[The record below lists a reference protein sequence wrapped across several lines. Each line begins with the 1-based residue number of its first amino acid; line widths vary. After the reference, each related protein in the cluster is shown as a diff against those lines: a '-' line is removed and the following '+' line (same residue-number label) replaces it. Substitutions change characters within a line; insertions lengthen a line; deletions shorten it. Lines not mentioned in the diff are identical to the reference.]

1 MTRAYLEHRCEQM
14 EAFRRDFELEW
25 NPIRRTQRIL
35 GEAEKDL
42 AVLEMKV
49 WRAWIR
55 QFHLAEFRPELG
67 ENLTATGALSVKE
80 VLRKIVT

>member
-25 NPIRRTQRIL
+25 NPILIAKRIL
-35 GEAEKDL
+35 GQTEKDL
-42 AVLEMKV
+42 ALLELKV
-49 WRAWIR
+49 WRAWIH
-55 QFHLAEFRPELG
+55 QFHLAELG
-67 ENLTATGALSVKE
+67 ENLTATGAMSVKE